1 MNRKTLISLLVLL
14 AVLIA
19 GTGVAVAFLY
29 SDTGKDSDRAV
40 TQVADDVRY
49 LLFHAIPSDAV
60 LVASVSELSD
70 AVPGMFDSLGLPDDC
85 ADLRSS
91 LSLHYSGELTA
102 LYAFDLGKASDIP
115 SDQAVALMEAV
126 RGRGFFAEYIDCS
139 EYGASVLSEHSI
151 VIVSRSEALLKASAR
166 HLSKSV
172 SVLDAEGFS
181 TACSMQTVENLLFVS
196 NVRAGSLVSS
206 AFTKRFSRYSDFI
219 THLCDWTVFAFDK
232 KDDGWSFSGLPVF
245 DGGTDEFMTVLA
257 SSSPAVSE
265 VSEILPSYTLAVFSL
280 PLDDIDS
287 YVSAYDRYLD
297 SRQALHLN
305 KGMQKDI
312 AERTGISPAG
322 LVRSVAVKEVS
333 KAFFKCGDAM
343 EAVLLVRAGN
353 DDYRAVLGYA
363 DEGAAVNQWPYA
375 SSLGTVFG
383 SLFSLD
389 DESCFTCIDGW
400 IVVGSKTAVEEYA
413 SGRALEYTLEEYM
426 TDAAVSGMMSRG
438 KASFVSYFS
447 FTADPAFNDEV
458 FSKRF
463 IETFKE
469 LVTGAEYC
477 PAVLCVSSGKKAPYM
492 DVKVRKLALQRIKAP
507 VFERDTVV
515 LVPEG
520 PFEVKNS
527 GTGKMNRFYQNRHL
541 SLCLSQDGKDLW
553 GVPFKMPICGTAQ
566 NVDYYANGKLQI
578 VFGAGSQI
586 YVIDRLGRF
595 VSGFP
600 IDLGKD
606 ILIGPDVYDFN
617 GTRKYNIMVLH
628 KDNRVEMYNLKGQ
641 KPASWKGISPSETVK
656 ALPEELKVG
665 GNTYWVVRTSIQTL
679 IYPFYGGEPLT
690 GFTGG
695 QMIRPDSEVKALDA
709 VSVDVVCY
717 DGKHRTVRLK

>member
-1 MNRKTLISLLVLL
+1 MNRKTLISFLVLL

-40 TQVADDVRY
+40 TQVADDDRY

-70 AVPGMFDSLGLPDDC
+70 AVPGMYDQLGLPDDC
-85 ADLRSS
+85 ADLRST

-102 LYAFDLGKASDIP
+102 LYAFDLGEVSDIP
-115 SDQAVALMEAV
+115 SDQAAALMEAV
-126 RGRGFFAEYIDCS
+126 REKGFLAEYIDCS
-139 EYGASVLSEHSI
+139 TCGVSVLSGHSI
-151 VIVSRSEALLKASAR
+151 VIISRSETLLKASAR

-172 SVLDAEGFS
+172 SVLDATGFR
-181 TACSMQTVENLLFVS
+181 TACSMQTGENLLFVS
-196 NVRAGSLVSS
+196 NVRAGNLLSA
-206 AFTKRFSRYSDFI
+206 AFTRRFSQYSSFI
-219 THLCDWTVFAFDK
+219 THLCDWTIFAFDA
-232 KDDGWSFSGLPVF
+232 KDEGVSFNGIPVY
-245 DGGTDEFMTVLA
+245 DNGTDEFMTVLA
-257 SSSPAVSE
+257 SSAPAVSAVSE
-265 VSEILPSYTLAVFSL
+265 VLPSYTLAVFSL
-280 PLDDIDS
+280 PLADVDG
-287 YVSAYDRYLD
+287 YVAAYEKYLD

-305 KGMQKDI
+305 KGMQKDL
-312 AERTGISPAG
+312 AVKTGVSPAE
-322 LVRSVAVKEVS
+322 LVRSLAVKEVA
-333 KAFFKCGDAM
+333 KAFFRCGDAM
-343 EAVLLVRAGN
+343 EAVLLIRTGN
-353 DDYRAVLGYA
+353 DGYRAIVGHVG
-363 DEGAAVNQWPYA
+363 DVPTVCQWPYA
-375 SSLGTVFG
+375 SSVGTVFG
-383 SLFSLD
+383 NLFSLK
-389 DESCFTCIDGW
+389 DESCFTCINDW
-400 IVVGSKTAVEEYA
+400 IVVGDKTAVEDYA
-413 SGRALEYTLEEYM
+413 AGRALEYTLEEYM
-426 TDAAVSGMMSRG
+426 TDAAEPGMMSRA

-458 FSKRF
+458 FSKPF
-463 IETFKE
+463 LENFKG
-469 LVTGAEYC
+469 LVSGAEYC
-477 PAVLCVSSGKKAPYM
+477 PAVFYVNSGKKAPYM
-492 DVKVRKLALQRIKAP
+492 DLKVRKLALQRTKAP

-515 LVPEG
+515 HVPEG

-527 GTGKMNRFYQNRHL
+527 GTGKMNRFYQNKHL
-541 SLCLSQDGKDLW
+541 SLCLSQEGKDLW
-553 GVPFKMPICGTAQ
+553 GVPFKKPICGTAQ

-578 VFGAGSQI
+578 VFGAGSQVYI
-586 YVIDRLGRF
+586 IDRLGRF

-606 ILIGPDVYDFN
+606 ILIGPEVYDFN

-628 KDNRVEMYNLKGQ
+628 KDNMVEMYNLKGQ
-641 KPASWKGISPSETVK
+641 KPASWKGICPSETVK

-695 QMIRPDSEVKALDA
+695 QMIRPDSEVKVLDA

-717 DGKHRTVRLK
+717 DGKHRTVKLK